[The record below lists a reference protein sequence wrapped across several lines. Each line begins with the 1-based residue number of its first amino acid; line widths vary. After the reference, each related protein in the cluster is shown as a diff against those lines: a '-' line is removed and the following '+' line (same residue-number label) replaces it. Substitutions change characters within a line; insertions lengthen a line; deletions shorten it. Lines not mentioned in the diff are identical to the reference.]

1 VISAPYRDDIKAMAE
16 PASEDI
22 EALILVVSVIT
33 ASIDA
38 LFSLG
43 SR

>member
-1 VISAPYRDDIKAMAE
+1 MAE

-43 SR
+43 SM